1 MPKSWGPAA
10 SRRPPPHPS
19 ASVWHHLPHS
29 ERHGPPLVLARLPV
43 LARITALG
51 FAVIRFPEVV
61 PLARIRLA
69 PVVLAGVRLA
79 EVVLAQVGATRAPV
93 LVPGAE
99 LERVGLRAGLLLV
112 PSHLS

>member
-69 PVVLAGVRLA
+69 PVVLAGIRLPVRLAPVMLALIRLVRLA

-93 LVPGAE
+93 
-99 LERVGLRAGLLLV
+99 
-112 PSHLS
+112 